1 MSITEIM
8 WDERGAVAASRA
20 TPGHI
25 LAELAEDHDEEVRG
39 CVAGNRSTPVH
50 VLEMLCSDPSEDV
63 REHVAGN
70 HAATADMIRRLYYEC
85 GVRERIHRN
94 PNTPAD
100 VLEALFECEDVYS
113 PFYYGG
119 LARHRTT
126 PERILR
132 RLARIGTVDV
142 RMEVAMNSSTPLD
155 LVLRMSERDR
165 SPRVRQQAYAEFLHQ
180 RAMSE

>member
-1 MSITEIM
+1 MMSITEIM
-8 WDERGAVAASRA
+8 WDERAEVAASRA

-39 CVAGNRSTPVH
+39 YVAGNRSTPVP
-50 VLEMLCSDPSEDV
+50 VLEALCSDPSEEV

-70 HAATADMIRRLYYEC
+70 HAATSDMIRRLYHE

-100 VLEALFECEDVYS
+100 VLEALFADEDGCS
-113 PFYYGG
+113 PYYYEG
-119 LARHRTT
+119 LARHEHT

-132 RLARIGTVDV
+132 RLARIGNVDV
-142 RMEVAMNSSTPLD
+142 RMEVAMNPSSPLD

-165 SPRVRQQAYAEFLHQ
+165 SPRVRQQAYAESLRQ
-180 RAMSE
+180 RAMPA